1 MFSVARI
8 RYFGASIARLGHA
21 RCLATSDNLPNLS
34 PQQLEKIGKSD
45 HKLRNQHTILEST
58 LSAEDRDI
66 ARRKRMIYRSKQRGW
81 LEADILL
88 GSWAVE
94 NIPHLSSAE
103 LDEYELLL
111 AEETIDIYN
120 YVSKKDPLPPHLQD
134 LPLMKRMQEYAYTK
148 SIKSP
153 EDYESV
159 KREANLT

>member
-1 MFSVARI
+1 MIRIIKLHRVASPFFRAGRRSFS
-8 RYFGASIARLGHA
+8 
-21 RCLATSDNLPNLS
+21 TNLPNMS
-34 PQQLEKIGKSD
+34 PEQLDKIAKSD
-45 HKLRNQHTILEST
+45 HKLRNQHTVLESQ
-58 LSAEDRDI
+58 LSEEERDT

-94 NIPHLSSAE
+94 NIPHLTSAE

-120 YVSKKDPLPPHLQD
+120 YVSKKDPLPPHLENLD
-134 LPLMKRMQEYAYTK
+134 VMKRMQDYALNES

-153 EDYESV
+153 QDYENV
-159 KREANLT
+159 KTGANLT